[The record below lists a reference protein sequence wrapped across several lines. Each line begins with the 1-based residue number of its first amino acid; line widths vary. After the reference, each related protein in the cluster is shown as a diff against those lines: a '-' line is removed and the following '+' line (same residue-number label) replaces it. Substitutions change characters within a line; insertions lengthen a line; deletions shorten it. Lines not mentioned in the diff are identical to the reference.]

1 MSSVWRTLICVEDVV
16 DDLVVAVIP
25 GIDPRKRVRFSLDM
39 VDHPFIKS
47 GLKTYKDFPV
57 RLVARVDF
65 DSYPTVVAYR
75 FELSLEPD
83 EDLLT

>member
-1 MSSVWRTLICVEDVV
+1 MSSVWRTLIRVEGVV
-16 DDLVVAVIP
+16 DNTVIAVIS
-25 GIDPRKRVRFSLDM
+25 GIDPRKKVKFSLDM

-57 RLVARVDF
+57 RLAARVDF
-65 DSYPTVVAYR
+65 DSYPTVIAYN
-75 FELSLEPD
+75 FELSPEPN